1 MGLREFRDSKGV
13 SWKVWDVRPEA
24 IHPVTAAEEF
34 LAEYR
39 DGWLC
44 FESEEDRRR
53 LPLFP
58 GAWADMTD
66 EELEKLLATAQ
77 PLPKRRRTGLTPP
90 TSSTPVTGSPALKNE
105 QDPHRRKD

>member
-1 MGLREFRDSKGV
+1 MGLREFRDSRGV
-13 SWKVWDVRPEA
+13 SWKVWDVTPEA

-53 LPLFP
+53 LPLYP
-58 GAWADMTD
+58 KGWSELTD
-66 EELEKLLATAQ
+66 EELEKLLTTAQ
-77 PLPKRRRTGLTPP
+77 PLPKRRRTGMTP
-90 TSSTPVTGSPALKNE
+90 TTPHTPA
-105 QDPHRRKD
+105 PGAPVVRRDDTTKG

>member
-13 SWKVWDVRPEA
+13 TWKVWDVRPEA

-58 GAWADMTD
+58 SAWSDMTD
-66 EELEKLLATAQ
+66 EELEKLLSTAQ

-90 TSSTPVTGSPALKNE
+90 TSSTPVTGSTAVKDE
-105 QDPHRRKD
+105 HDPHRRKD